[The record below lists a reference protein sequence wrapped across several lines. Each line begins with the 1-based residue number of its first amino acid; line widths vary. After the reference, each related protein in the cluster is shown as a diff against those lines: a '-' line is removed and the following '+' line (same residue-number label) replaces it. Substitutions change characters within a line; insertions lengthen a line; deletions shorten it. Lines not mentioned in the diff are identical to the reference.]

1 MQSISSMASLTTTFE
16 NLFHCLFFS
25 YNIVSCCYNQALL
38 PAVGLY
44 CFIWHPRLIM
54 PVFST
59 QHVYICLISI
69 PPVTTLSHSL
79 EQWFC
84 HGAYF
89 TIVRNGANFEKMID
103 PGAELVGTCPYDLLS
118 LLPTLSYIPRKN
130 SVLPTFWQSKEG
142 LEDTDA
148 KETFFFT
155 PKVAYIMSERA
166 LMKPLAYLQILF
178 SKPFIILFALFW
190 TLQFP
195 SLVAGSMPRTEC
207 CAPAVASPV
216 LNREEEPP
224 S

>member
-89 TIVRNGANFEKMID
+89 TIVRNGANFEKMIE

-148 KETFFFT
+148 KETFFFYPQSSLYNVRKGFDET
-155 PKVAYIMSERA
+155 TGVLTDLIFQAFHYI
-166 LMKPLAYLQILF
+166 IC
-178 SKPFIILFALFW
+178 PFLNSTI
-190 TLQFP
+190 
-195 SLVAGSMPRTEC
+195 SLSCSWFDAQNWMLCSSCGLTGAE
-207 CAPAVASPV
+207 
-216 LNREEEPP
+216 
-224 S
+224 